1 MLSNLCSVPPA
12 RLTKTTCLLCSTQP
26 GNTNLRINT
35 YLALMDI
42 SPRGAH
48 RFGMAQIALENV
60 LPILQSFVGSTKAD
74 TTPSEA
80 DRLSDMGLDSLTTIN
95 VIVSAAETL
104 GLDLERLEDI
114 TQAPAT
120 IGDILSILNRL
131 GAAGGS
137 LN

>member
-1 MLSNLCSVPPA
+1 
-12 RLTKTTCLLCSTQP
+12 
-26 GNTNLRINT
+26 
-35 YLALMDI
+35 
-42 SPRGAH
+42 
-48 RFGMAQIALENV
+48 MAQIALENV

>member
-1 MLSNLCSVPPA
+1 
-12 RLTKTTCLLCSTQP
+12 
-26 GNTNLRINT
+26 
-35 YLALMDI
+35 
-42 SPRGAH
+42 
-48 RFGMAQIALENV
+48 MAQIALENV
-60 LPILQSFVGSTKAD
+60 LPILQSYLGSIKPE

-120 IGDILSILNRL
+120 IGDILSILNGL
-131 GAAGGS
+131 GAAAGS
-137 LN
+137 IN